1 MRSGRSRTSQD
12 SVVDTPKQRRSIVI
26 LIATVFAI
34 VIAQLQMV
42 MGWGQTP
49 SEFAADSDATLK
61 VAGFAFAIW
70 GVIYLWLAVYA
81 VRQVLPQTSDSPL
94 MARLGWPSALALL
107 GIGVWIVAAAFDW
120 EWATVALIFGSAIVL
135 LVPLLAEGGR
145 IQSLRLGSR
154 ERWLVVWPL
163 TLLAGWLSI
172 AAPVN
177 LLTILTG
184 NGELPTAVSPTIWAI
199 LAVVAVSAAALAVT
213 WRLRVMAYTLPI
225 AWGLFG
231 VASAESDRNPP
242 LGLAAAIAL
251 GVTLILSAAI
261 VVAHSRRVER

>member
-1 MRSGRSRTSQD
+1 MSSILRVTGAQQT
-12 SVVDTPKQRRSIVI
+12 RRLIV
-26 LIATVFAI
+26 LAATVFAI
-34 VIAQLQMV
+34 VIAQVQML

-49 SEFAADSDATLK
+49 AEFAADSDATLK

-70 GVIYLWLAVYA
+70 GVIYLWLAIYA
-81 VRQVLPQTSDSPL
+81 VRQALPRTSETRLLS
-94 MARLGWPSALALL
+94 RLGWPSAVALI

-120 EWATVALIFGSAIVL
+120 EWATVVLIFGSAVVL
-135 LVPLLAEGGR
+135 LAPLLLSGGE
-145 IQSLRLGSR
+145 IQSLPLSSR
-154 ERWLVVWPL
+154 DRWLVVWPL

-177 LLTILTG
+177 LLTIVTG
-184 NGELPTAVSPTIWAI
+184 NGQLPAAASPTVWAI

-213 WRLRVMAYTLPI
+213 WRLRVMAYALPI

-251 GVTLILSAAI
+251 GVVLILSAAM